1 MEQVCILGAGVRAQV
16 VVDLIDWQFPGQI
29 KIAGYYDD
37 RMPAGEAG
45 PGDHPVL
52 GTIPDAI
59 AQLPGS
65 DFMAFIALGTR
76 FSARGWDVYRQLNSL
91 GVRFLNLIPRAA
103 HISPTSSIGKNALI
117 MPGVFV
123 GCDVQI
129 GDMFCAH
136 GGAIIE
142 HHTKIGD
149 NVVLG
154 PGVSIASKTRIES
167 HTFLGAGSSVI
178 PEVSIGEGSFIGAGS
193 GIVDDIPA
201 HVVAYGSPARP
212 VRPITSK
219 DEVPTEA
226 QLEDIA
232 KKKTQ
237 I

>member
-29 KIAGYYDD
+29 KIVGYFDD
-37 RMPAGEAG
+37 RLTVGEMG
-45 PGDHPVL
+45 PGSRPVL

-76 FSARGWDVYRQLNSL
+76 SSARGWNIYLELSRL
-91 GVRFLNLIPRAA
+91 GVRFLNLIPVAA
-103 HISPTSSIGKNALI
+103 HISPTSSIGKNALV

-123 GCDVQI
+123 GCNVQI

-136 GGAIIE
+136 GGAVIE

-149 NVVLG
+149 NVMLG
-154 PGVSIASKTRIES
+154 PGVSIASKTQIES
-167 HTFLGAGSSVI
+167 HTFLGAGSSLI
-178 PEVSIGEGSFIGAGS
+178 PEVAIGKGSFIGAGS
-193 GIVDDIPA
+193 VVVDDIPA
-201 HVVAYGSPARP
+201 HVVAYGNPARP
-212 VRPITSK
+212 VRPVTIG

-226 QLEDIA
+226 QLEDIE
-232 KKKTQ
+232 KK
-237 I
+237 